1 MQVIREMNT
10 LKDALGDYMYDNYN
24 RSQQGQFLKVN
35 EGTVGLNLPLK
46 DDEIKVT
53 KRDQVLIKNKNN
65 SERKPDKERQKQLAA
80 QYWGSHQKKKS
91 DYKEYDLKT
100 NKIIERRKKKK
111 PHGADSDSDF

>member
-1 MQVIREMNT
+1 MNT

-53 KRDQVLIKNKNN
+53 KRDRVLIKNKNN

-80 QYWGSHQKKKS
+80 QYWGSHQKKKP
-91 DYKEYDLKT
+91 Y
-100 NKIIERRKKKK
+100 
-111 PHGADSDSDF
+111 GADSDSDF